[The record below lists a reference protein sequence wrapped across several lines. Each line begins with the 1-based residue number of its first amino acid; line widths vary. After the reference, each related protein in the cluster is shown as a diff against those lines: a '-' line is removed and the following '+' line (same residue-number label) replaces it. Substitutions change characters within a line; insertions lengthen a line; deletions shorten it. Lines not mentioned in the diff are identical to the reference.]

1 MADTGGRGAGGQ
13 GGTGGQGGQGAQHTH
28 RTHTQKNSLDFV
40 LLTLLAL
47 DVQTLRKSYKAGLEV
62 DLLQRQSIV
71 STNAICVFF
80 FCAPRGGN
88 TSFPKTPCVQP

>member
-1 MADTGGRGAGGQ
+1 MSHLRGQAFFSKTTPRVSYVYLSFLPTQWRIQ
-13 GGTGGQGGQGAQHTH
+13 GGLGPPPPPHTH
-28 RTHTQKNSLDFV
+28 TGTLDFV

-71 STNAICVFF
+71 RMQFM
-80 FCAPRGGN
+80 
-88 TSFPKTPCVQP
+88 